1 MNLTRINHISI
12 YLSFIIIGIFL
23 LVYLGDFIL
32 DFDSYVL
39 LYPLGITFL
48 IWFATRK
55 NGCGSCNQIS

>member
-1 MNLTRINHISI
+1 MNLTRKNQISI

-23 LVYLGDFIL
+23 LVYFGDFIL

-55 NGCGSCNQIS
+55 NGW